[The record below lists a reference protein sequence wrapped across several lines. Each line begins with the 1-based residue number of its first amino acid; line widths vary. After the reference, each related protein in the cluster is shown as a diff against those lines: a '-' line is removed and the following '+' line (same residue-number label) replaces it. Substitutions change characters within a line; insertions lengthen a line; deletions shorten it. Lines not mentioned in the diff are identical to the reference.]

1 MPKNKNAM
9 TRYKIL
15 DELLSDR
22 YHDYTL
28 DDLTNIVNDRLAVLD
43 IEPIVRRTIEKDIQY
58 LEYDSDFLVEI
69 ERYTSKGVDSF
80 DKESQRTI
88 TKRCLRYADPT
99 FSIFK
104 KAMSDDER
112 YLLRELL
119 TLVGQFDGLP
129 ELSTLEDL
137 RERLQLSESKQI
149 IDLSKNPLS
158 NSNLFAQL
166 FSAISHKQVIKI
178 QYYRF
183 DNINNHHDTIVH
195 PYLLK
200 EYNRRWYLICAAE
213 SDQKLLTFAL
223 DRIISTET
231 LPAHIYKEYDGNL
244 QERYEDIVGVTLY
257 DNKPLEHIV
266 FWVSDESKHYVM
278 TKPIHESQ
286 RNYTHERET
295 ELRKTYPMLT
305 NGAFFSIDCIV
316 NYELI
321 RELMSFG
328 KDLLVLEPLSIKN
341 EIIEKIS
348 TNLEGY
354 INLRT

>member
-1 MPKNKNAM
+1 M

-22 YHDYTL
+22 YHNYTL
-28 DDLTNIVNDRLAVLD
+28 DDLTDIVNDRLAQLE

-58 LEYDSDFLVEI
+58 LEYASEFLVEL

-80 DKESQRTI
+80 DKETQRTVA
-88 TKRCLRYADPT
+88 KRCLRYADPT

-137 RERLQLSESKQI
+137 RARLQLSESKQI

-183 DNINNHHDTIVH
+183 DNINKHHETTVH

-286 RNYTHERET
+286 RNYTQERAT
-295 ELRKTYPMLT
+295 ELRKTYPMLI
-305 NGAFFSIDCIV
+305 NGAFFSVDCIV

-328 KDLLVLEPLSIKN
+328 KDLIVLSPDIVKN
-341 EIIEKIS
+341 QIIDKIS
-348 TNLEGY
+348 ENIHQY
-354 INLRT
+354 SILRT

>member
-1 MPKNKNAM
+1 
-9 TRYKIL
+9 
-15 DELLSDR
+15 
-22 YHDYTL
+22 
-28 DDLTNIVNDRLAVLD
+28 
-43 IEPIVRRTIEKDIQY
+43 
-58 LEYDSDFLVEI
+58 
-69 ERYTSKGVDSF
+69 
-80 DKESQRTI
+80 
-88 TKRCLRYADPT
+88 
-99 FSIFK
+99 
-104 KAMSDDER
+104 
-112 YLLRELL
+112 
-119 TLVGQFDGLP
+119 
-129 ELSTLEDL
+129 
-137 RERLQLSESKQI
+137 LSESKQI

-200 EYNRRWYLICAAE
+200 EYNRRWYLICASE
-213 SDQKLLTFAL
+213 KDDKLLTFAL
-223 DRIISTET
+223 DRIISIET
-231 LPAHIYKEYDGNL
+231 LPAHTYKEYDDNL

-257 DNKPLEHIV
+257 ENKPLEHIV

-286 RNYTHERET
+286 RNYTQERAT
-295 ELRKTYPMLT
+295 ELRKTYPMLI
-305 NGAFFSIDCIV
+305 NGAFFSVDCIV

-341 EIIEKIS
+341 EIIKKIS
-348 TNLEGY
+348 TNLEEY
-354 INLRT
+354 TNLRT